1 MNVQN
6 KKSISTWDKVAPNF
20 GKIGPKYWSCFGNR
34 LVELSSISS
43 RAKVLDI
50 GMGRGAS
57 LFPTIDKVG
66 KDGYVIGIDSSAVM
80 VTETYKDILDRNICN
95 AEVKNMNAQYLDFEV
110 DSFDNVICGFGIGY
124 LLLSEDKL
132 NVILRLLKNGG
143 QAGFSIW
150 GVQEDQKWL
159 TEIINKYFP
168 TVKQNKNNRQSDIPK
183 FDTVEDILKIF
194 NDLGLKKIKV
204 HEENSNVIYKDKEEW
219 WQEMWTNAVRGIF
232 EQIEDLG
239 CDVFEEFKKDIFKGL
254 EKFNRGNGLYFNMS
268 VIYAFGE
275 KQF

>member
-20 GKIGPKYWSCFGNR
+20 GKIGPKYWGNFGNK
-34 LVELSSISS
+34 LIEFSSISNGA
-43 RAKVLDI
+43 RVLDI

-57 LFPTIDKVG
+57 LFPAIDKVG
-66 KDGYVIGIDSSAVM
+66 KNGYVIGIDSSEVM
-80 VTETYKDILDRNICN
+80 VTETNKDISNGNICN
-95 AEVKNMNAQYLDFEV
+95 AEVKNMNAQYLDFEEN
-110 DSFDNVICGFGIGY
+110 SFDNVICGFGIGY
-124 LLLSEDKL
+124 LLYSESKL
-132 NVILRLLKNGG
+132 NGILRILKNGG

-159 TEIINKYFP
+159 TEIINKYILP
-168 TVKQNKNNRQSDIPK
+168 VKQNKNSRNLDIPK
-183 FDTVEDILKIF
+183 FVTVEDIMKIF
-194 NDLGLKKIKV
+194 NELGLKKIKV
-204 HEENSNVIYKDKEEW
+204 YEKNSDVICKDKDEW

-239 CDVFEEFKKDIFKGL
+239 CDVFEEFKKDIFQGL
-254 EKFNRGNGLYFNMS
+254 EKFNRGKGLYFNMS

-275 KQF
+275 K

>member
-1 MNVQN
+1 MKVN

-20 GKIGPKYWSCFGNR
+20 GKIGPKYWGDFGDK
-34 LVELSSISS
+34 LIEFSSISNG
-43 RAKVLDI
+43 ATVLDI

-57 LFPTIDKVG
+57 LFPAIDKVG
-66 KDGYVIGIDSSAVM
+66 KEGYVIGIDSSEVM
-80 VTETYKDILDRNICN
+80 VNETHKDILYRNLCN
-95 AEVKNMNAQYLDFEV
+95 AEVKNINAQHLDFEENY
-110 DSFDNVICGFGIGY
+110 FDNIICGFGIGY
-124 LLLSEDKL
+124 LLMSEDKL
-132 NVILRLLKNGG
+132 NGVMRLLKSGG

-159 TEIINKYFP
+159 TEIVNKYISP
-168 TVKQNKNNRQSDIPK
+168 VKQDKNSRNSDIPK
-183 FDTVEDILKIF
+183 FNTVEDIMKIF
-194 NDLGLKKIKV
+194 SDLGFVNIKV
-204 HEENSNVIYKDKEEW
+204 HEENSEVIYKDKEEW

-239 CDVFEEFKKDIFKGL
+239 LAVFEEFKKDIFNGL
-254 EKFNRGNGLYFNMS
+254 ERFNRGEGFHFNMP